1 LWSIGKLANGLR
13 ANTWYNGSQ
22 PYGMA
27 GFLNDFSSR
36 MVGYATL
43 RQLRVKNGNLREIF
57 FIILCLSEIEIF
69 IQFFCIYKIRV
80 KFMKSFKIKI

>member
-13 ANTWYNGSQ
+13 AKTWYNGSQ

-27 GFLNDFSSR
+27 GFLNDFTSR

-57 FIILCLSEIEIF
+57 FIILCLSEIEIL
-69 IQFFCIYKIRV
+69 
-80 KFMKSFKIKI
+80 SNLLHL